1 MKHNIKI
8 FEKIA
13 NFSIH
18 VKNIK
23 SQEVFFSLVLSFRGF
38 ISIY

>member
-18 VKNIK
+18 VKNI
-23 SQEVFFSLVLSFRGF
+23 VFFSLVLSFRGF